1 MGSIAQY
8 LNPALWGDSLQASIV
23 GLGYTAFWIALLQ
36 IVLINLLLSGD
47 NAVIIAMACRGLPPR
62 QRLWGMIIGASGAVL
77 LRVVFTVLFAR
88 LMVLPYVNLI
98 GGLALLYIAAKL
110 LVPADRGKEQIKAAA
125 NLWRAVRTVAVA
137 DVIMSLDNT
146 IAIVVAARGNLA
158 LLVIGLVLSIPIILA
173 GAALIMALLDRLP
186 ILVWAGAA
194 LLGWIAGDIIATDPA
209 VSGYLTAEL
218 GENVARQIEIASA
231 AAGAV
236 LVIAMGGFLRRR
248 GKSKSRTKAAK

>member
-1 MGSIAQY
+1 
-8 LNPALWGDSLQASIV
+8 
-23 GLGYTAFWIALLQ
+23 
-36 IVLINLLLSGD
+36 LINLLLSGD

-173 GAALIMALLDRLP
+173 GAALIMALLDRFP
-186 ILVWAGAA
+186 IFVWAGAA

-218 GENVARQIEIASA
+218 GEKVAQQMQIASA

>member
-1 MGSIAQY
+1 
-8 LNPALWGDSLQASIV
+8 
-23 GLGYTAFWIALLQ
+23 
-36 IVLINLLLSGD
+36 
-47 NAVIIAMACRGLPPR
+47 
-62 QRLWGMIIGASGAVL
+62 MIIGASGAVL
-77 LRVVFTVLFAR
+77 LRIVFTVLFAR

-110 LVPADRGKEQIKAAA
+110 LVPADREKDQVEAAA

-173 GAALIMALLDRLP
+173 GAALIMTLLDRFP

-194 LLGWIAGDIIATDPA
+194 LLGWIAGDIIAIDPA

-218 GENVARQIEIASA
+218 GEKVAQQIEIASA

>member
-173 GAALIMALLDRLP
+173 GAALIMTLLDRFP

>member
-8 LNPALWGDSLQASIV
+8 LNPALWGDSLQASIN

-77 LRVVFTVLFAR
+77 LRIVFTVLFAR

-173 GAALIMALLDRLP
+173 GAALIMTLLDRFP

-218 GENVARQIEIASA
+218 GEKVAQQMQIASA

>member
-1 MGSIAQY
+1 
-8 LNPALWGDSLQASIV
+8 
-23 GLGYTAFWIALLQ
+23 
-36 IVLINLLLSGD
+36 
-47 NAVIIAMACRGLPPR
+47 
-62 QRLWGMIIGASGAVL
+62 MIIGASGAVL

-173 GAALIMALLDRLP
+173 GAALIMALLDRFP
-186 ILVWAGAA
+186 IFVWAGAA

-218 GENVARQIEIASA
+218 GEKVAQQMQIASA

>member
-8 LNPALWGDSLQASIV
+8 LNPALWGDSLQATV
-23 GLGYTAFWIALLQ
+23 NGLGYTAFWIGLLQ
-36 IVLINLLLSGD
+36 IVVINLLLSGD
-47 NAVIIAMACRGLPPR
+47 NAVIIAMACRGLPPT

-98 GGLALLYIAAKL
+98 GGLALFYIAAKL

-146 IAIVVAARGNLA
+146 IAIVVVARGNLA

-173 GAALIMALLDRLP
+173 GAALIMTLLDRFP

-218 GENVARQIEIASA
+218 GEKVAQEMQMASA

-248 GKSKSRTKAAK
+248 RKSKSRMKAAK

>member
-8 LNPALWGDSLQASIV
+8 LNPALWGDSLQASIN
-23 GLGYTAFWIALLQ
+23 GLGYAAFWIALLQ

-77 LRVVFTVLFAR
+77 LRIVFTVLFAR

-110 LVPADRGKEQIKAAA
+110 LVPADRGKDQVEAAA

-137 DVIMSLDNT
+137 DIIMSLDNT
-146 IAIVVAARGNLA
+146 IAIVVAARSNLA
-158 LLVIGLVLSIPIILA
+158 LPVIGLVLSIPIILA
-173 GAALIMALLDRLP
+173 GAALIMALLDRFP

-218 GENVARQIEIASA
+218 GEKVAQEMQRASA

-236 LVIAMGGFLRRR
+236 LVIAMGGILRRR